1 MTNNQW
7 LQRGIEELRQNR
19 WFDGYQMILGAYQ
32 RALRSN
38 DIKGAQEIV
47 KRVLPLFEDQK
58 KLACDLISTLI
69 LSISQN
75 STKRLW
81 VEMIPISIDELIKS
95 NLKECIQVISNKII
109 FENKFQG
116 SEFLQ
121 HLNNIILEK
130 KFNENVLN
138 HLYYCHTGILC
149 RKKDYVL
156 AFESLSMWSNEIK
169 QLSPKIR
176 AYLTLAEI
184 NAYEIEGCGK
194 YLQFENSES
203 GDLPYNSDEESY
215 LGIANR
221 IFSAVQVMDII
232 EFNSTIQDHSN
243 LINSKADG
251 LLKALCDGIS
261 EIFKDKPE
269 TGLFSLFGR

>member
-7 LQRGIEELRQNR
+7 LQRGIEELEQNR

-38 DIKGAQEIV
+38 DPKVAQEIV
-47 KRVLPLFEDQK
+47 KRVLPLFKDQK
-58 KLACDLISTLI
+58 KLACNLISTII
-69 LSISQN
+69 LSVSRN
-75 STKRLW
+75 PTKRLW
-81 VEMIPISIDELIKS
+81 VEMIPISIDELVKS
-95 NLKECIQVISNKII
+95 NLKDCIQVISNKII

-138 HLYYCHTGILC
+138 HLYYCHIGILC
-149 RKKDYVL
+149 HKKDYVL
-156 AFESLSMWSNEIK
+156 AFESLSIWSNELM

-194 YLQFENSES
+194 YLQLEDSES
-203 GDLPYNSDEESY
+203 GDLLYNSEEAPY
-215 LGIANR
+215 LEIANR
-221 IFSAVQVMDII
+221 IFRAVQVMDII

-243 LINSKADG
+243 LINSNVDG

-261 EIFKDKPE
+261 EVFKTKPD